1 MRKPSR
7 KQQGMTVPK
16 AKHAP
21 NMKIGPSTI
30 SVCTNGTPPNIISIP
45 QPRLYNACTD
55 MAVNKGLRHNLKKKY
70 I

>member
-1 MRKPSR
+1 
-7 KQQGMTVPK
+7 MTVPK

-55 MAVNKGLRHNLKKKY
+55 TAVNKP
-70 I
+70 